1 MAVLGVLQASRSRCC
16 CKRPSRSQLLQ
27 CPRVSRRYQP
37 SPWRLASG
45 GWRAAGRSFAVCT
58 RVMAVHAR
66 GRRLCRPDRTI
77 HVHCHRL
84 VEESRS
90 CSRDDVDVYRAR
102 VRELLHLGNARSRGP
117 VLEPRRAAGNVAELG
132 ALVIVTSLQVAA
144 VHLPPLAR
152 VLHAVPLS
160 VGDWAIV
167 MAAALIP
174 AVAGQILKMRR
185 AGGGSETG
193 SAQN

>member
-1 MAVLGVLQASRSRCC
+1 
-16 CKRPSRSQLLQ
+16 
-27 CPRVSRRYQP
+27 
-37 SPWRLASG
+37 
-45 GWRAAGRSFAVCT
+45 
-58 RVMAVHAR
+58 
-66 GRRLCRPDRTI
+66 
-77 HVHCHRL
+77 
-84 VEESRS
+84 
-90 CSRDDVDVYRAR
+90 
-102 VRELLHLGNARSRGP
+102 